1 MHFDARVLIHGSD
14 ASIINH
20 QPYQRF
26 YSLTWT
32 QFLRHAELLE
42 LSEWDPV
49 YSETRLLLRHRN
61 NVEVDFSLKQESR
74 PTTTQN
80 PSRWPIPTTSSCR
93 IAQLETIPSPTV
105 LPFTVTKLVTNREI
119 SKTLILATQK

>member
-1 MHFDARVLIHGSD
+1 MSRHFVASVGSHGSD
-14 ASIINH
+14 ASIINR
-20 QPYQRF
+20 QPDQRF

-32 QFLRHAELLE
+32 QFLRLAELLE

-61 NVEVDFSLKQESR
+61 NVEVDFSLKQESP

-80 PSRWPIPTTSSCR
+80 PSPMAHTNNPELQNSPIRTHTLAHSV
-93 IAQLETIPSPTV
+93 TIHRYQTRYQPDKS
-105 LPFTVTKLVTNREI
+105 
-119 SKTLILATQK
+119 QKR

>member
-1 MHFDARVLIHGSD
+1 MSRHFVASVGSHGSD
-14 ASIINH
+14 ASIINR
-20 QPYQRF
+20 QPDQRF

-32 QFLRHAELLE
+32 QFLRLAELLE

-61 NVEVDFSLKQESR
+61 NVEVDFSLKQESP

-93 IAQLETIPSPTV
+93 IAQLNPYPRPQCYHSRLPNSLPTE
-105 LPFTVTKLVTNREI
+105 K
-119 SKTLILATQK
+119 SQKR